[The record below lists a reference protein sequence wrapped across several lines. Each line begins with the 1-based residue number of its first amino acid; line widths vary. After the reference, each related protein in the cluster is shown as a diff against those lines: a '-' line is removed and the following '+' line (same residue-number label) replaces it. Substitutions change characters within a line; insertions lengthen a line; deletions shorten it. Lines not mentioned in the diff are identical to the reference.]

1 LNSGQR
7 VGNSEA
13 KIIVAMRTD
22 DGAIDIL
29 HTTPEISNQCAV
41 VFRETVPHRIGKI
54 HCSRPCIDN
63 RLGDLNEK
71 IQIRAARV
79 LRGELDVV
87 AHGAGIADA
96 FDGGRESF
104 FTGFVQFVFQ
114 MDVAGREENV
124 DAGFVGVFE
133 GFGAPVDIFFYRP
146 RQPGNGWR
154 AYLRRYAA
162 YGFEIAFRSDR
173 ETGFQNVDIETF
185 QLARHFQL
193 VFDIHA
199 ESGSLFTVAQCRIEN
214 DYLVIHDSS
223 SVLAYSKPKDSGAQ
237 KLPSQ
242 VRRAAG
248 SQSES
253 REGWFQS
260 RNVSALEPPGRF

>member
-29 HTTPEISNQCAV
+29 DATPEISNQCAV
-41 VFRETVPHRIGKI
+41 VFRETVPDGIGKI
-54 HCSRPCIDN
+54 HGSRPCIDN

-104 FTGFVQFVFQ
+104 FTGFVQFVFK

-133 GFGAPVDIFFYRP
+133 GFGAPVDVFFYRP

-185 QLARHFQL
+185 QLARHLQL

-199 ESGSLFTVAQCRIEN
+199 ESGRLFTVAQCRIEN
-214 DYLVIHDSS
+214 DYLVIHNFLQRADHSPPESGGQLSVPLSS
-223 SVLAYSKPKDSGAQ
+223 PCRLRTNPA
-237 KLPSQ
+237 
-242 VRRAAG
+242 
-248 SQSES
+248 
-253 REGWFQS
+253 W
-260 RNVSALEPPGRF
+260 